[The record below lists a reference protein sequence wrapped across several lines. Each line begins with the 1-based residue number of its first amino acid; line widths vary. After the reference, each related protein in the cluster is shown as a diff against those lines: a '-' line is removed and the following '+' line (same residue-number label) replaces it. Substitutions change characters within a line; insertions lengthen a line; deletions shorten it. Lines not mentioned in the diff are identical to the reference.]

1 MENRLY
7 GDGIHDDT
15 SAIQE
20 MIDGAGCE
28 LSLPAPEKFYL
39 ISRSLELPSN
49 FRFTLPRFAEIRLA
63 KDSNCLMLKNKMT
76 PDPECKERSYCKI
89 YKDTPESMNIELSGG
104 IWNCN
109 NLEQEPNPIQK
120 RDRPIPEYWGYG
132 MLFFK
137 VKNLKVSSLTIMDP
151 PNFGITFDTVS
162 YFTVEDITFD
172 YKHWKP
178 LAINMDGVHFDGN
191 CHYGVIRNLKGSCF
205 DDLVALNAPEGS
217 CGPITNI
224 EIDGIFAENCHS
236 AVRLLNNNE
245 AVEKIHISNVFGT
258 YYQYCI
264 GLTRSKYDPEEN
276 DGYYDAITLDHIY
289 ASKAVRT
296 VFLPWQG
303 DYVYSFFSIDPNVHV
318 KNLIISDFHRR
329 EREVSVE
336 TVRIHNDTVVDR
348 LTLENITVENSTG
361 KEFPLLSVYS
371 SKIGH
376 LIMRNVFA
384 GENGKIL
391 NEGGTIDKISES

>member
-1 MENRLY
+1 M
-7 GDGIHDDT
+7 
-15 SAIQE
+15 
-20 MIDGAGCE
+20 
-28 LSLPAPEKFYL
+28 
-39 ISRSLELPSN
+39 
-49 FRFTLPRFAEIRLA
+49 
-63 KDSNCLMLKNKMT
+63 
-76 PDPECKERSYCKI
+76 
-89 YKDTPESMNIELSGG
+89 
-104 IWNCN
+104 
-109 NLEQEPNPIQK
+109 
-120 RDRPIPEYWGYG
+120 
-132 MLFFK
+132 
-137 VKNLKVSSLTIMDP
+137 
-151 PNFGITFDTVS
+151 
-162 YFTVEDITFD
+162 
-172 YKHWKP
+172 
-178 LAINMDGVHFDGN
+178 
-191 CHYGVIRNLKGSCF
+191 
-205 DDLVALNAPEGS
+205 
-217 CGPITNI
+217 
-224 EIDGIFAENCHS
+224 
-236 AVRLLNNNE
+236 
-245 AVEKIHISNVFGT
+245 EKIHISNVFGT

-329 EREVSVE
+329 EREVSVD
-336 TVRIHNDTVVDR
+336 TVRIHNDTLVDR

-384 GENGKIL
+384 GENGTIL